1 MGERFTSRNWQF
13 ARTDFRKGVAAWPIW
28 LALGLSDIRQRY
40 RRSRLGQ
47 FWISLSTA
55 IFIVGIGVLYSVLFK
70 FPLHE
75 YLPYLTVN
83 FVVWSFM
90 AGMINDST
98 VAFVEASA
106 YLRQDALPKTVYIM
120 RVLVRNLT
128 AFAHNLVIV
137 LPVFLVFG
145 VKPNVNLLL
154 ALPGLALLLI
164 AAFLTVLASS
174 LLCTRF
180 RDFPQ
185 AIQSMLQIA
194 FFATPVMWS
203 PTQMGDM
210 GWYFS
215 HLNPFAIFLSLVAE
229 PIRGNVPD
237 ASIYLGACIVIGLLL
252 VFAWPLF
259 VRYRASVV
267 YWL

>member
-1 MGERFTSRNWQF
+1 MASPMTSRDWKLAKLDL
-13 ARTDFRKGVAAWPIW
+13 ARGVAAWHIW
-28 LALGLSDIRQRY
+28 LPFGLSDIRQRY
-40 RRSRLGQ
+40 LRSHLGQ
-47 FWISLSTA
+47 FWISISTA
-55 IFIVGIGVLYSVLFK
+55 VFIIGIGVLYSVLFK
-70 FPLHE
+70 MRLTE

-83 FVVWSFM
+83 FIVWTFM

-98 VAFVEASA
+98 IAFVEATA
-106 YLRQDALPKTVYIM
+106 YLRQDALPKTIYIM

-137 LPVFLVFG
+137 PPVFFVFG
-145 VKPNVNLLL
+145 VKPSLVIFL
-154 ALPGLALLLI
+154 ALPGLLVLLV
-164 AAFLTVLASS
+164 AAFLVVLASS

-185 AIQSMLQIA
+185 VVQSILQIA

-203 PTQMGDM
+203 ADQMGEM

-215 HLNPFAIFLSLVAE
+215 HLNPFAIFLALVAE
-229 PIRGNVPD
+229 PLRGIVPSPD
-237 ASIYLGACIVIGLLL
+237 IYLGAGIVIAVLL
-252 VFAWPLF
+252 VLTWPCF
-259 VRYRASVV
+259 VRYRARIV

>member
-1 MGERFTSRNWQF
+1 MADRLTSRDWKL
-13 ARTDFRKGVAAWPIW
+13 AMADLSKGAAAWHIW
-28 LALGLSDIRQRY
+28 LPFGLSDIRQRY

-47 FWISLSTA
+47 FWISISTA
-55 IFIVGIGVLYSVLFK
+55 VFIFGIGVLYSVLFK
-70 FPLHE
+70 MQVQE

-83 FVVWSFM
+83 FIVWSFM

-98 VAFVEASA
+98 VVEASA
-106 YLRQDALPKTVYIM
+106 YLRQDALPKTIYIL

-128 AFAHNLVIV
+128 AFAHNLIIV
-137 LPVFLVFG
+137 PVVFFAFG
-145 VKPNVNLLL
+145 VTPSPLVLL
-154 ALPGLALLLI
+154 ALPGLVLVLT

-185 AIQSMLQIA
+185 LIQSVLQIA

-203 PTQMGDM
+203 ADQMGDI
-210 GWYFS
+210 GWYFT
-215 HLNPFAIFLSLVAE
+215 HLNPFAIFLSLIAE
-229 PIRGNVPD
+229 PIRGHVPD
-237 ASIYLGACIVIGLLL
+237 ASIYLGAALVICVLLL
-252 VFAWPLF
+252 FAWPLF
-259 VRYRASVV
+259 VRYRARVV